1 MIAVSAISPAAV
13 LLSSS
18 WWEKLINLRSFKKR
32 ETEKERENEKKK
44 KKRRRM
50 NMLLELLFWGQIE

>member
-44 KKRRRM
+44 KK
-50 NMLLELLFWGQIE
+50 EEE